1 MNKIL
6 NKFKYILPIL
16 LVTSTISLS
25 SAEASNSSILQNEAP
40 NIIEQPT
47 SGITSMA
54 NNPNIGLSPT
64 QTIAPS
70 GDGSLSK
77 AEDYVEKKLFDV
89 VGFFQSFVKPLT
101 YVTFII
107 STIAL
112 LFGVITGSK
121 SKFKGLLG
129 MAFSIFVY
137 VAVVFAPQIVEY
149 FSAWLSV
156 A

>member
-6 NKFKYILPIL
+6 SKLKYMIPAVLIF
-16 LVTSTISLS
+16 STINFGGV
-25 SAEASNSSILQNEAP
+25 EASNSSILQNEAP
-40 NIIEQPT
+40 NIIEQT
-47 SGITSMA
+47 NKIENMA
-54 NNPNIGLSPT
+54 NNPNLGLSPN
-64 QTIAPS
+64 QHIAPS

-77 AEDYVEKKLFDV
+77 AEDYVGKKLFDV
-89 VGFFQSFVKPLT
+89 VGFCQSFIKPLT

-112 LFGVITGSK
+112 LFGVVTGSK